1 MTAPLALPSGERPR
15 ARNLINIGV
24 LVIVIGGIALFTTLV
39 AAYVFVGHLANGWPP
54 PGVYIDFYTGNM
66 LAITAVM
73 SGVMVE
79 WASYAAKREDP
90 AQATWG
96 LLLTAGLGAGFVLLL
111 WQLGSHLGFGPG
123 SAKIGAFAVILYAM
137 FGASGLVALIGV
149 AAVVVTIPRVLA
161 RQITATNCEMLRAV
175 AWYWDFVVVA
185 WLVVY
190 TAVWLF
196 TGIR

>member
-1 MTAPLALPSGERPR
+1 MTAPLALASGERPR
-15 ARNLINIGV
+15 PRNLLNIGV
-24 LVIVIGGIALFTTLV
+24 LVVVIGGVGLYTTLV
-39 AAYVFVGHLANGWPP
+39 AAYVYVGHLANGWPP
-54 PGVYIDFYTGNM
+54 PGVYLDVYTGNM

-73 SGVMVE
+73 SGITVE
-79 WASYAAKREDP
+79 WACYAVKRADP
-90 AQATWG
+90 AQGAWG
-96 LLLTAGLGAGFVLLL
+96 LLLTAGFGSGFLLLL

-123 SAKIGAFAVILYAM
+123 SPKIGAFAVIFYAM
-137 FGASGLVALIGV
+137 LGATG
-149 AAVVVTIPRVLA
+149 VVTLLGIVAVLLTLTRVLA
-161 RQITATNCEMLRAV
+161 RQVTATNREMVRAV